1 MSALNLVGRL
11 YAVDTLD
18 TRFITSKTPSSN
30 AKPHR
35 IEKGVSEPTK
45 SRWMTLEFYVY
56 YLVILVAI
64 PLMFK
69 AAYDVSNPSHSNYS
83 QFEHLLSPGWIA
95 GRKVDNSDEQY
106 STFRNHVPY
115 MFLLLIFHPLLR
127 GVFELLHPIANDPLG
142 AFSKNHSEKDMS
154 AGTQYVEADARLNR
168 RVTYDVY
175 FAALFLVALHGFS
188 AFKILLILYVNYTL
202 VTRLPIAYVPTMT
215 WIFNI
220 GILFA
225 NELSNGYPL
234 GKLADILRPL
244 STLDGVTSEKAHSEN
259 WGSVLDNYGGLIPR
273 WEIQFNIT
281 VLRLIS
287 FNLDYYW
294 SSSRAGGSP
303 LEKEQLDR
311 ANLSERDRVAVPA
324 KSQDYSFRNYLA
336 YTLYAPLY
344 LAGPIVTFNDYISQV
359 RYKAKSITVI
369 RTILYGIRFLIC
381 LLTMEIIIHFVYAI
395 AISKAQPAWEVY
407 TPFQLSMLG
416 YFNLN
421 HIWLKLLLLFRFF
434 RFWAL
439 VDGIDPPENM
449 VRCMSDNYSTQSFW
463 RGWHRSFNRWIVRYI
478 YIPLGGSGGPGTKG
492 IMGKARAML
501 NFLAVFTFVAL
512 WHDINLRLLAWGWL
526 ITLFVLPE
534 VLAESL
540 FPPQKWQNHQRVYRM
555 ICGVG
560 AVGNILMLM
569 AANLVGFAVGLD
581 GGKDLV
587 RGIVGSYSG

>member
-1 MSALNLVGRL
+1 M
-11 YAVDTLD
+11 
-18 TRFITSKTPSSN
+18 
-30 AKPHR
+30 
-35 IEKGVSEPTK
+35 
-45 SRWMTLEFYVY
+45 
-56 YLVILVAI
+56 AI
-64 PLMFK
+64 WRPKLTDGI
-69 AAYDVSNPSHSNYS
+69 ASHSNYS
-83 QFEHLLSPGWIA
+83 KFEHLLSPGWIA

-106 STFRNHVPY
+106 ATFRNNVPY

-127 GVFELLHPIANDPLG
+127 RLYESLHSISDGPSS
-142 AFSKNHSEKDMS
+142 AFSRSKSESHRS
-154 AGTQYVEADARLNR
+154 AGTQRVEADARLSR
-168 RVTYDVY
+168 RVTYDLY

-188 AFKILLILYVNYTL
+188 AFKVLLILYVNYTL
-202 VTRLPIAYVPTMT
+202 ATRLPIVYVPIAT

-225 NELSNGYPL
+225 NELCNGYPL
-234 GKLADILRPL
+234 EKLADILLPWSASNETPSERKHIE
-244 STLDGVTSEKAHSEN
+244 SWGYFLDS
-259 WGSVLDNYGGLIPR
+259 YGGLIPR

-287 FNLDYYW
+287 FNLDFYW
-294 SSSRAGGSP
+294 SSRRVGGSP
-303 LEKEQLDR
+303 LEVGSISQLNSERTEADQNKKKQLDP
-311 ANLSERDRVAVPA
+311 ASLSERDRVGIPA

-344 LAGPIVTFNDYISQV
+344 LAGPIVTFNDYMSQV
-359 RYKAKSITVI
+359 RYKAQSVTMS

-381 LLTMEIIIHFVYAI
+381 LLTMEIMIHFIYAV
-395 AISKAQPAWEVY
+395 AITKAQPVWEVY

-434 RFWAL
+434 RLWAL

-478 YIPLGGSGGPGTKG
+478 YIPLGGSGGPGAKG
-492 IMGKARAML
+492 NWGKARAMV

-534 VLAESL
+534 VLAEL
-540 FPPQKWQNHQRVYRM
+540 IFPPYKWQHHQRAYRM

-560 AVGNILMLM
+560 AVGNVLMLM

-581 GGKDLV
+581 GVKDLV
-587 RGIVGSYSG
+587 RGIIGSYSGQRLQPPSVASHTCS

>member
-1 MSALNLVGRL
+1 MLTDGIA
-11 YAVDTLD
+11 
-18 TRFITSKTPSSN
+18 
-30 AKPHR
+30 
-35 IEKGVSEPTK
+35 
-45 SRWMTLEFYVY
+45 
-56 YLVILVAI
+56 
-64 PLMFK
+64 
-69 AAYDVSNPSHSNYS
+69 SHSDYYK
-83 QFEHLLSPGWIA
+83 FEHLLSPGWIA

-106 STFRNHVPY
+106 STFRNNVPY

-127 GVFELLHPIANDPLG
+127 RLYESLHHMSDGPSR
-142 AFSKNHSEKDMS
+142 AFSKGKSDSHRS
-154 AGTQYVEADARLNR
+154 AGTEHLEADARLNR
-168 RVTYDVY
+168 RVAYDLY

-188 AFKILLILYVNYTL
+188 ASKILLILYINYTL
-202 VTRLPIAYVPTMT
+202 ATRLPMAYVPPVT
-215 WIFNI
+215 WVFNV

-225 NELSNGYPL
+225 NELCKGYPL
-234 GKLADILRPL
+234 GRLADILLPRSVSSQAPL
-244 STLDGVTSEKAHSEN
+244 EKELFRN
-259 WGSVLDNYGGLIPR
+259 WGSALDSYGGLIPR

-287 FNLDYYW
+287 FNLDFYW
-294 SSSRAGGSP
+294 SSSRMRGSL
-303 LEKEQLDR
+303 LEVCSTSQLSSERTEADCNKKKQLDP
-311 ANLSERDRVAVPA
+311 ASLSERDRVTIPA

-344 LAGPIVTFNDYISQV
+344 LAGPIVTFNDYISQA
-359 RYKAKSITVI
+359 RHKAQSITI
-369 RTILYGIRFLIC
+369 SRTTLYGIRFLIC
-381 LLTMEIIIHFVYAI
+381 LLTMEIIIHFIYAV
-395 AISKAQPAWEVY
+395 AITKAQPAWEVY

-478 YIPLGGSGGPGTKG
+478 YIPLGGSGGPGPKG
-492 IMGKARAML
+492 IWGTARAML

-534 VLAESL
+534 VLAELL
-540 FPPQKWQNHQRVYRM
+540 FPPQKWQNHRLAYRV

-581 GGKDLV
+581 GVKDLV
-587 RGIVGSYSG
+587 RGIIGSYSGQ

>member
-1 MSALNLVGRL
+1 MMFRIVSLPDGH
-11 YAVDTLD
+11 YE
-18 TRFITSKTPSSN
+18 ITSLTDGT
-30 AKPHR
+30 A
-35 IEKGVSEPTK
+35 
-45 SRWMTLEFYVY
+45 
-56 YLVILVAI
+56 
-64 PLMFK
+64 
-69 AAYDVSNPSHSNYS
+69 SHSNYS
-83 QFEHLLSPGWIA
+83 KFEHLLSPGWIP

-106 STFRNHVPY
+106 STFRKNVPY
-115 MFLLLIFHPLLR
+115 MCLLLIFHPLLR
-127 GVFELLHPIANDPLG
+127 SLYESLHPIADNPLG
-142 AFSKNHSEKDMS
+142 AFAENHAEKHMS
-154 AGTQYVEADARLNR
+154 AGAQHVEADARLNR

-175 FAALFLVALHGFS
+175 FAALFLLALHGFS
-188 AFKILLILYVNYTL
+188 AFKILLILYINYTL
-202 VTRLPIAYVPTMT
+202 ATRVPVAYVPTIT

-234 GKLADILRPL
+234 GKLADTILPW
-244 STLDGVTSEKAHSEN
+244 STLDEVPSEKAHSEN

-294 SSSRAGGSP
+294 SSSRAGGGA
-303 LEKEQLDR
+303 LEVRSTSLLNSRQTEADFNKKKQLDI

-324 KSQDYSFRNYLA
+324 KPQDYSFRNYLA

-359 RYKAKSITVI
+359 RYKAQSITVI

-381 LLTMEIIIHFVYAI
+381 LLIMEVIIHFAYAI

-439 VDGIDPPENM
+439 IDGIDPPENM

-492 IMGKARAML
+492 MWGKARAML

-534 VLAESL
+534 VLAELL
-540 FPPQKWQNHQRVYRM
+540 FPPQKWQNHQRVYRT

-581 GGKDLV
+581 GVKDLV
-587 RGIVGSYSG
+587 RGIIGSYSGR